1 MISLRSA
8 ARRQLLV
15 YFFMNPRARHHVR
28 ELATTLALDASNLS
42 KELRRLEHEGL
53 FRSETSGR
61 QKYFE
66 LNRDYALLNEIRA
79 IVMKT
84 AGAVPSL
91 VGALETVPGIEAA
104 WLYGSFASGR
114 QDSLSDVD
122 VLIVGVPRAQALAES
137 VRRVERKLGREV
149 NYIVL
154 TREELK
160 RRREEKDPFLEDVWR
175 HKRIALIGSREEA
188 DAAQR

>member
-28 ELATTLALDASNLS
+28 ELATTLGLDASNLS

-61 QKYFE
+61 QKYVE

-91 VGALETVPGIEAA
+91 AGALETVPGIEAA

-160 RRREEKDPFLEDVWR
+160 RRREEKDPFLEEVWR
-175 HKRIALIGSREEA
+175 HKRIALIGSREET
-188 DAAQR
+188 DSAQR